1 MKSKLLLFFRP
12 FVMAGMISVVALPCL
27 ARTFYQ
33 LSAAAGDAPYPAVF
47 APIGV
52 LDVLSSTTTR
62 PSGRKP
68 HWARHLAGLA
78 TNAGEKCGLPEK
90 PTPTPTPGPGGGEK
104 SLTDIAK
111 NIELKGGEKGKS
123 IVISNENLSDYASQR
138 ELTAVSKKEK
148 QAVRP
153 IHGPGARTVVTPSST
168 GRSEER
174 KRYWQG
180 KYKQQ
185 LELIAG
191 LKRQIDILDYQI
203 PGLWRDFY
211 AWDDPAYRDGVIKPK
226 LDSALAKRDA
236 LEARVRQEEP
246 RLQEIKTLARQD
258 GAEPGWFREI
268 AVPTAAPPSPTPEM
282 IDY

>member
-1 MKSKLLLFFRP
+1 MKSKLLLLFRP
-12 FVMAGMISVVALPCL
+12 VVMAGMISAVGALPSI
-27 ARTFYQ
+27 AKT
-33 LSAAAGDAPYPAVF
+33 
-47 APIGV
+47 
-52 LDVLSSTTTR
+52 
-62 PSGRKP
+62 
-68 HWARHLAGLA
+68 
-78 TNAGEKCGLPEK
+78 
-90 PTPTPTPGPGGGEK
+90 PTPTPTPGPRGGEK

-111 NIELKGGEKGKS
+111 NIELKGGEKGKP
-123 IVISNENLSDYASQR
+123 IVISNENLPDYASQR
-138 ELTAVSKKEK
+138 ELTAASKKEK

-153 IHGPGARTVVTPSST
+153 IHGPGARTAVTPSST

-185 LELIAG
+185 LELIAA

-211 AWDDPAYRDGVIKPK
+211 AWDDPSYRDGVIKPK

-258 GAEPGWFREI
+258 GAEPGWFRGI
-268 AVPTAAPPSPTPEM
+268 AVPTAAPLSPTPEI

>member
-1 MKSKLLLFFRP
+1 
-12 FVMAGMISVVALPCL
+12 MAGMISAVGALPCR
-27 ARTFYQ
+27 A
-33 LSAAAGDAPYPAVF
+33 
-47 APIGV
+47 
-52 LDVLSSTTTR
+52 
-62 PSGRKP
+62 
-68 HWARHLAGLA
+68 
-78 TNAGEKCGLPEK
+78 EK

-123 IVISNENLSDYASQR
+123 IVISNENLPDYASQR
-138 ELTAVSKKEK
+138 ELTAASEKEN

-153 IHGPGARTVVTPSST
+153 IHGTGAQKVVTPSST
-168 GRSEER
+168 GPGAER

-185 LELIAG
+185 LELIAA
-191 LKRQIDILDYQI
+191 LKQQIDILDYEI

-236 LEARVRQEEP
+236 LEARTRQEEL
-246 RLQEIKTLARQD
+246 RLQEIKTLARKD

>member
-1 MKSKLLLFFRP
+1 MKSKLLLLFRP
-12 FVMAGMISVVALPCL
+12 FVMAGMISAVGALPSI
-27 ARTFYQ
+27 AKT
-33 LSAAAGDAPYPAVF
+33 
-47 APIGV
+47 
-52 LDVLSSTTTR
+52 
-62 PSGRKP
+62 
-68 HWARHLAGLA
+68 
-78 TNAGEKCGLPEK
+78 

-111 NIELKGGEKGKS
+111 NIELKGGEKGKP
-123 IVISNENLSDYASQR
+123 IVISNENLPDYASQR
-138 ELTAVSKKEK
+138 ELTAASEKKK

-153 IHGPGARTVVTPSST
+153 IHGTGAQKVVTPSQT
-168 GRSEER
+168 GPGAER

-191 LKRQIDILDYQI
+191 VKRQIDILDYEI

-236 LEARVRQEEP
+236 LEERLRVEEP
-246 RLQEIKTLARQD
+246 RLQEIKALARED

-268 AVPTAAPPSPTPEM
+268 AVPTAAPLSPTPEM
-282 IDY
+282 IVY